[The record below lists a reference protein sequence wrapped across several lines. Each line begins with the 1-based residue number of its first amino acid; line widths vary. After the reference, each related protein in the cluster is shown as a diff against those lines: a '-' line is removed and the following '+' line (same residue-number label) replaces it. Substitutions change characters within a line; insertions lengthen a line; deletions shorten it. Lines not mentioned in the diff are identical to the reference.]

1 MRRQYEEL
9 KESLDFNNAELTS
22 LKKENNE
29 LKDKVSSLE
38 KSLSE
43 VRADVDILYEDLGT
57 AITQVDD
64 VEQYTRK
71 HNFVDYGGLLAA
83 IPKDWK
89 NAILHGNQEY
99 TNEPKVTQLTI
110 GNVSAKHAR
119 LMFAEKTF
127 CLPLTE
133 SYLREQTFTPS
144 AVYELPFK
152 ITIENKLR
160 SFQFKLIHNILPTNQ
175 RLWKINVKSS
185 P

>member
-1 MRRQYEEL
+1 MEENRSMRRQYEEL

-89 NAILHGNQEY
+89 NAILHGNQGR
-99 TNEPKVTQLTI
+99 TNDDTI
-110 GNVSAKHAR
+110 NRWKCFSKICSTNV
-119 LMFAEKTF
+119 
-127 CLPLTE
+127 C
-133 SYLREQTFTPS
+133 
-144 AVYELPFK
+144 
-152 ITIENKLR
+152 
-160 SFQFKLIHNILPTNQ
+160 
-175 RLWKINVKSS
+175 
-185 P
+185 